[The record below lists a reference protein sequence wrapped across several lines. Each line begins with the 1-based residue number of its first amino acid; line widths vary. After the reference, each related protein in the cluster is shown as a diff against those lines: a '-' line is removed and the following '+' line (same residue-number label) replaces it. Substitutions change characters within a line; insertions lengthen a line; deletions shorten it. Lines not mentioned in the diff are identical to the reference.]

1 MEMNWARPLA
11 NSQQRIEN
19 LKVHKELNPDN
30 QVSKLESE
38 SFCSLTE
45 PSDETTALHNTL
57 QPVTDL
63 MADAPT

>member
-1 MEMNWARPLA
+1 MEMNWARPPA

-19 LKVHKELNPDN
+19 LKVHKELDPDKK

-45 PSDETTALHNTL
+45 PSDETTALRTTL
-57 QPVTDL
+57 QPC
-63 MADAPT
+63 DAP